1 MSVFNDETFPNG
13 AYDAS
18 MADSCDLTPAHC
30 CHRSGLGA
38 SSVLAI
44 TCKWARSAHDWRL
57 SLQNCTCFCCT
68 VLSASDTPGLQPA
81 LPEKRRTLFFFVGD
95 SRPYD
100 PKYSHGVRQAVMLLN
115 NTPGGRMLT
124 CGTCVSPTRPH
135 GAPAAAAQYSRQNP
149 EGQIVRTPCQ
159 RTPQAHAWASHL
171 TSVHA
176 ATCSSLLSPA
186 QTTCRPQSPCWHSP
200 DSAQAFIKLSLL

>member
-1 MSVFNDETFPNG
+1 MSVFNDGTFSNG

-30 CHRSGLGA
+30 CHRSGLSA
-38 SSVLAI
+38 SSGLAI
-44 TCKWARSAHDWRL
+44 TCKRARSAHDWRL
-57 SLQNCTCFCCT
+57 TLQDRTCFCCT

-95 SRPYD
+95 SRPHD
-100 PKYSHGVRQAVMLLN
+100 PKYSHGVRQAVMLLS
-115 NTPGGRMLT
+115 NTPGGRMLA
-124 CGTCVSPTRPH
+124 CGTLVSPASPHWVRTSPSEH
-135 GAPAAAAQYSRQNP
+135 GAPAAAAQCSRQHA

-171 TSVHA
+171 TPVHA

-186 QTTCRPQSPCWHSP
+186 QTTRRPQSPCWH
-200 DSAQAFIKLSLL
+200 